1 MAVQETKI
9 KADVL
14 DDNLYIAVQEVKNQG
29 GCKHERDPS
38 MSLILRPAMNFAVT
52 WRLISVLPA

>member
-14 DDNLYIAVQEVKNQG
+14 DDNLYIAVQEVKI
-29 GCKHERDPS
+29 KADAS
-38 MSLILRPAMNFAVT
+38 MNATLQCR
-52 WRLISVLPA
+52 